1 MKEQRSRLFR
11 FICASMIL
19 TVALSGATGIIEQ
32 GDNLALKALTGVWR
46 GAAIAEAREASA
58 PYESVLAKGVTFDE
72 VHQKLEAQQQAWRTE
87 VAAKLAKAEADQAAA
102 EEAWAKRE
110 AEEARRA
117 EEARLA
123 EEARKAEEARLA
135 EEARKA
141 EEARLAEEAR
151 RAEAAAAEKRK
162 TQTSSQPMTG
172 VSTDELTL
180 LAALIQCEAGG
191 ESYEGKV
198 AVGAVVMNRVRSGS
212 FANSITGVIYA
223 PGQFGPVI
231 TGIINNVL
239 AAGPR
244 ADCIQAAQDALNG
257 SNPIGSCLYF
267 NGGYGLGTIQIG
279 AQSFW

>member
-110 AEEARRA
+110 
-117 EEARLA
+117 
-123 EEARKAEEARLA
+123 A